1 MIMRSLKTKLIIL
14 IIGLVVTAHFATG
27 AFIMNQ
33 VEEAMHHE
41 NHRRGMAVTLDL
53 AHTSARS
60 LISYDLAE
68 LRSYI
73 SFSMQ
78 QEHVAQAMII
88 DQKCRVI
95 MHNDLNEIGSIYEKN
110 CQDNR
115 AVYSDHYSLE
125 TGLQVIDIHVPI
137 EVAGVQ
143 LGSAVISYSHAGVQH
158 ELYDLKKNILFI
170 LLIGTCVAS
179 ICAVLVGEY
188 ITRPLIHLCNVARN
202 MGSYR
207 FDTKKM
213 ENEYSDEI
221 GELTRTFYEMAG
233 KLEKEVCHDNLT
245 GLFNRNI
252 FQIRLTEEC
261 AQSLRY
267 KHPLAVMMVD
277 IDHFKQVNDNY
288 GHPAGDKV
296 LQDIALIM
304 ASQLRGEDCLARY
317 GGEEFV
323 ILLPQSSKRGALHV
337 AEKVRKKVEKHCFQI
352 DDNNTLSLT
361 VSIGVAIF
369 PEDTSDLK
377 WLLALADQALY
388 AAKREGRNLVRQVP
402 MDRSSATSSQQK

>member
-1 MIMRSLKTKLIIL
+1 MRSLKTKLIIL

-27 AFIMNQ
+27 ALIVNQ
-33 VEEAMHHE
+33 VEEAMDHE

-60 LISYDLAE
+60 LISRDLTE

-73 SFSMQ
+73 SNSMQ
-78 QEHVAQAMII
+78 QEHVTQAMII
-88 DQKCRVI
+88 DRKCRVI
-95 MHNDLNEIGSIYEKN
+95 MHSDLSKIGSVDEQA

-115 AVYSDHYSLE
+115 TAYSDHYSLE
-125 TGLQVIDIHVPI
+125 AGQKVIDIHVPI

-143 LGSAVISYSHAGVQH
+143 LGSAVISYSHAGVQQ
-158 ELYDLKKNILFI
+158 ELYDLKKKILVI

-179 ICAVLVGEY
+179 ICAFWVGEY
-188 ITRPLIHLCNVARN
+188 ITRPLIHLCHVARN

-207 FDTKKM
+207 FDIKKM
-213 ENEYSDEI
+213 GNEYTDEI

-267 KHPLAVMMVD
+267 KHPFAVMMVD
-277 IDHFKQVNDNY
+277 VDHFKQVNDNY

-337 AEKVRKKVEKHCFQI
+337 AEKVRKKVEKHYFQI

-402 MDRSSATSSQQK
+402 LNRSSATPGQQK